1 MKLLTLAIAMIHLL
15 TLALSA
21 QAEAFLPDSA
31 GRIEDSA
38 FESCSFESVVLPQG
52 TRSLGGRAFADNAC
66 LRRIVI
72 PSTVSSIDPSAFDG
86 CPRDLLIVTDGGYP
100 ISWAVSNLFD
110 YSGGG
115 NARILIT
122 VGTYK
127 GDNSRQTLYGTVTD
141 GAGYSSM
148 FAGFTRTA
156 GNITLVEDPGR
167 EELLSLIPSV
177 FAGAGET
184 DISVFVFLGHGL
196 RDADTGTSLLAAYCD
211 TEGITASQLRD
222 AFAGIGGRKVIII
235 DACYSG
241 GLITD
246 ETETQS
252 DEVSL
257 KAAEEFT
264 RDFTLPFMFRSR
276 SALTTD
282 GYYIITACSADQQS
296 YETFFSSGGVSAD
309 AGFFSYYFNLG
320 CGWNEVSRTSGS
332 MYADEDQN
340 GIVTLDEIAV
350 YTSAHLPPLQTLT
363 VYPAGADWFGLFR
376 ND

>member
-1 MKLLTLAIAMIHLL
+1 MKPLILAITILYIITL
-15 TLALSA
+15 TPLAGT
-21 QAEAFLPDSA
+21 EAVLCID
-31 GRIEDSA
+31 DSA

-52 TRSLGGRAFADNAC
+52 TLSLGIRAFADNAH
-66 LRRIVI
+66 LEKIVI

-86 CPRDLLIVTDGGYP
+86 CPRDLLIVTEGGYP
-100 ISWAVSNLFD
+100 LSWAIGNTFD
-110 YSGGG
+110 YSNGGH
-115 NARILIT
+115 ARVLVT
-122 VGTYK
+122 VETYE
-127 GDNSRQTLYGTVTD
+127 GDNSRQTLSGTATD
-141 GAGYSSM
+141 GAGYVNM

-156 GNITLVEDPGR
+156 GDVTLVENPGR
-167 EELLSLIPSV
+167 EELLSLIPST
-177 FAGAGET
+177 FAGAGDC

-196 RDADTGTSLLAAYCD
+196 RDTDSGTSLLAAYCD
-211 TEGITASQLRD
+211 TEGITASQLQA
-222 AFAGIGGRKVIII
+222 AFSGVGGRKVIII

-246 ETETQS
+246 ETEPQS
-252 DEVSL
+252 EEETL

-264 RDFTLPFMFRSR
+264 RDFTAPFMFRSR
-276 SALTTD
+276 SALTAG

-296 YETFFSSGGVSAD
+296 YETVFTCGGVSAD

-320 CGWNEVSRTSGS
+320 CGWNEVSHT
-332 MYADEDQN
+332 ADSLRADRDHN

-350 YTSAHLPPLQTLT
+350 YTSGRLPSLQTVT